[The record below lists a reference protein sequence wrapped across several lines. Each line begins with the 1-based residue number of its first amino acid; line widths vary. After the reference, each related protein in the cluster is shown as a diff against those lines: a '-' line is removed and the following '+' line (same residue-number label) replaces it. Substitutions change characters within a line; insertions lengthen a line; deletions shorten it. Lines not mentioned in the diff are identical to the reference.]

1 MDDLVPT
8 AQERLGLAEE
18 EPSESNGTAGVS
30 SEGPAYAD
38 ARAVTDHMLSHYAKY
53 EFVVGPTV
61 HAALVDA
68 LLSTTFQHLAQTL
81 ADAAAP
87 TGVILHFRRQWQC
100 FHRPPEETSYGPA
113 MGRGFCEALVQPTF
127 GAAVALL
134 VDTLNVSDDVLDA
147 LVIVWRKQRGVRVS
161 EPGTS
166 VDAFSYCLTDSFQ
179 GTAVCLQLL
188 KQWAAWPFL
197 NKSVVCRLG

>member
-1 MDDLVPT
+1 MDDLVPP
-8 AQERLGLAEE
+8 AQERL
-18 EPSESNGTAGVS
+18 SDQR
-30 SEGPAYAD
+30 GPAHAD
-38 ARAVTDHMLSHYAKY
+38 ARAVVDHMLSHYAKY
-53 EFVVGPTV
+53 KFVVGPTV

-113 MGRGFCEALVQPTF
+113 VGRGFCEALVQPTF

-147 LVIVWRKQRGVRVS
+147 LIIVWRKQRGVRVS
-161 EPGTS
+161 EPG
-166 VDAFSYCLTDSFQ
+166 DSILCTVPPSDLPANSRASAVRSSTVARTRVLLRPWQ
-179 GTAVCLQLL
+179 IRNKMSQDGTG
-188 KQWAAWPFL
+188 
-197 NKSVVCRLG
+197 LG